1 MVYIALFIA
10 WAPILVWL
18 HEAGHAFAALVL
30 TDGEVKIKLH
40 AGGLLGGTT
49 TFDESTLRSARDAAW
64 IAAAGPAVTL
74 IAAGALWLA
83 WLGTNAYTFV
93 TVAGV
98 GAWLASGQFAM
109 AALPIRYSAGMGTP
123 TDSDGRA
130 IWRILTG
137 APPGG
142 LDRELARAGRP
153 EPPMRRGF
161 AVVLAVVAGLILF
174 VDARMVLELAAL
186 FGIAAVLQRIW
197 GTRAS

>member
-1 MVYIALFIA
+1 
-10 WAPILVWL
+10 
-18 HEAGHAFAALVL
+18 
-30 TDGEVKIKLH
+30 
-40 AGGLLGGTT
+40 
-49 TFDESTLRSARDAAW
+49 
-64 IAAAGPAVTL
+64 
-74 IAAGALWLA
+74 
-83 WLGTNAYTFV
+83 
-93 TVAGV
+93 
-98 GAWLASGQFAM
+98 M